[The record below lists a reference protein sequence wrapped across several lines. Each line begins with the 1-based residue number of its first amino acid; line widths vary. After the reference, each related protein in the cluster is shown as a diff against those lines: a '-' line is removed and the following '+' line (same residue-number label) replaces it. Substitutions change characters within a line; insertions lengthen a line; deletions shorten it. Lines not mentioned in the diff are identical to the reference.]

1 MFESNKDFGKNID
14 ALVSHLDYDKSRSA
28 FLKNIIK
35 KYNCESAIK
44 DEIANHLHSVEMASL
59 INAKKFTYT
68 NSIISLYGFLENF
81 IESIAREFIINLNAM
96 QVPFLS
102 LPKEIRSSHLELS
115 IDLLKKVQRNRAQNK
130 EQKITL
136 IKSVIANMNSCA
148 QEDTAY
154 QLNEYAFSNH
164 SSNFRY
170 DSIHNLFCKIGIHG
184 VPRLALR
191 NPELRNSLAAKHT
204 VDSDIEEKV
213 LVSLLSSELDDLAQR
228 RNEIAH
234 GSFDGDLESVE
245 MVIERAL
252 LLKSFGNS
260 VCEVLIDYFYDFVFL
275 SSIKTKIGKPDK
287 TYNGSCVFGFIAN
300 QSHNNGKT
308 TDIKVGDILFAM
320 NDASN
325 NKMKYGKIV
334 SIVNNKLPTESIQLP
349 SLTDFAIKVDFEF
362 SAHMDNREIYTIA
375 QAYRDRNAHH

>member
-1 MFESNKDFGKNID
+1 MFESNKDFGENID
-14 ALVSHLDYDKSRSA
+14 TLVSHLYYDKSRSD

-81 IESIAREFIINLNAM
+81 IESIAREFIINLNAI
-96 QVPFLS
+96 QAPFCS

-115 IDLLKKVQRNRAQNK
+115 IDLLKNIQRDRAKNK

-136 IKSVIANMNSCA
+136 IKLVIENMNSCA

-184 VPRLALR
+184 VPRLSLR
-191 NPELRNSLAAKHT
+191 NSELRDSLAAKHT
-204 VDSDIEEKV
+204 VDSDIKEKI
-213 LVSLLSSELDDLAQR
+213 LVSLLTSELDDLAQR

-245 MVIERAL
+245 MVIDRAL

-260 VCEVLIDYFYDFVFL
+260 LCEVLIDYFHGFVFS

-287 TYNGSCVFGFIAN
+287 IYNGSCVFGFIAN
-300 QSHNNGKT
+300 KSHET
-308 TDIKVGDILFAM
+308 TAIKVGDILFAV
-320 NDASN
+320 NDTSN
-325 NKMKYGKIV
+325 NKIKYGKIV

-349 SLTDFAIKVDFEF
+349 SLTDFAIRVDFEF
-362 SAHMDNREIYTIA
+362 STHMGNREIYTMA
-375 QAYRDRNAHH
+375 QA

>member
-1 MFESNKDFGKNID
+1 MFESNKDFVEHID
-14 ALVSHLDYDKSRSA
+14 ALINHLNDDKSRSD

-35 KYNCESAIK
+35 KYNCDSAIK
-44 DEIANHLHSVEMASL
+44 DEIVNHLHSVKMASL

-81 IESIAREFIINLNAM
+81 MESIAREFIINLNTIQA
-96 QVPFLS
+96 PFLS

-148 QEDTAY
+148 QEDATY
-154 QLNEYAFSNH
+154 QLNEHAFSIH

-170 DSIHNLFCKIGIHG
+170 DAIHNLFCKIGIHG

-191 NPELRNSLAAKHT
+191 NPKLRNSLAKKHT
-204 VDSDIEEKV
+204 VSSNIEEKI
-213 LVSLLSSELDDLAQR
+213 LLSLLISELDDLAPR

-252 LLKSFGNS
+252 LLKGFGNS
-260 VCEVLIDYFYDFVFL
+260 VSEVLIDYFHDIVFL
-275 SSIKTKIGKPDK
+275 SSSKNNIGKPDK

-300 QSHNNGKT
+300 QSHNNGET
-308 TDIKVGDILFAM
+308 TDIKVGDMLFAV

-325 NKMKYGKIV
+325 NKVKYGKIV

-362 SAHMDNREIYTIA
+362 SAHMDNRRIYTVA
-375 QAYRDRNAHH
+375 QA